1 MIGDV
6 KVMAHAEITPKEW
19 KIPSRSYGI
28 SAVEAAEVL
37 LTAEE
42 IKANKPLAKAAL
54 ASLRAKKK
62 AISKVV

>member
-1 MIGDV
+1 
-6 KVMAHAEITPKEW
+6 MAHAEITPKEW

>member
-1 MIGDV
+1 
-6 KVMAHAEITPKEW
+6 MAQTGVNPKEY

-28 SAVEAAEVL
+28 TAAEAAETL

-54 ASLRAKKK
+54 AALRAKKK
-62 AISKVV
+62 AIAKVV

>member
-1 MIGDV
+1 
-6 KVMAHAEITPKEW
+6 MAHNEISPKEW

-28 SAVEAAEVL
+28 SANEAAEVL

-54 ASLRAKKK
+54 VSLRAKKK